1 MAVEAKKAAA
11 CIIMDAEGRILMVRR
26 SPQLR
31 FMPGHHAFPGGRVNE
46 TESTDFVFGAND
58 PALARSV
65 KAAAREAFEETGLLL
80 ADGRDPGVEALRNAR
95 IDMLDNDADFDKI
108 LGAFGARIDAAKY
121 ETVANWITPPP
132 SPIRFDTLYFLV
144 QHHGPQTPE
153 LIVGELVGL
162 DWLHPREARRRWHLG
177 EIHVST
183 PVACTLQPLAARPYP
198 ECVPLVRRL
207 TLDTPGHPNRF
218 ELRRGIHLI
227 PVKTKTILPA
237 THTNCILIGEEEYLL
252 IDPGSDLPGELDS
265 LCDQIDQLSDMGA
278 KMRAI
283 VVTHSHPD
291 HVDGVGYVR
300 ERYGAPVWAH
310 EATAAQVDFD
320 VDRRL
325 AEGDIIDLEG
335 DPGWR
340 VHVMHTPGHD
350 PGHLCLYEET
360 TRTLVAADMVAN
372 PGTIVVSEQYGGNMD
387 QFIAS
392 LERLMAMDEPRL
404 IIPSHGWP
412 VGRAEQIFHKHRDHR
427 LWRENKIREAYD
439 AGHREFKALLAA
451 AYDDAKP
458 EAMPLAEHALRAH
471 LTRLGLKPEE

>member
-1 MAVEAKKAAA
+1 MVEPKKAAA
-11 CIIMDAEGRILMVRR
+11 CIIMDADGRILMVRR
-26 SPQLR
+26 SPELR
-31 FMPGHHAFPGGRVNE
+31 FMPGHHAFPGGRVND
-46 TESTDFVFGAND
+46 TESTEFVVGAD
-58 PALARSV
+58 GPALARSV

-80 ADGRDPGVEALRNAR
+80 TEGHNPGAEALRNAR
-95 IDMLDNDADFDKI
+95 IDMLKNNVEFDKI
-108 LGAFGARIDAAKY
+108 LSAFGSHINAANY
-121 ETVANWITPPP
+121 ETVAHWITP
-132 SPIRFDTLYFLV
+132 SGPIRFDTLYFLV
-144 QHHGPQTPE
+144 QHRGPQTPE
-153 LIVGELVGL
+153 LIPGELVGL
-162 DWLHPREARRRWHLG
+162 DWLHPHEARQRWHKG

-237 THTNCILIGEEEYLL
+237 THTNCLLIGEEEYLL
-252 IDPGSDLPGELDS
+252 IDPGSDLPGELES
-265 LCDQIDQLSDMGA
+265 MCDQIDQLSDMGA

-291 HVDGVGYVR
+291 HVEGVSYVR
-300 ERYGAPVWAH
+300 DRYDVPVWAH
-310 EATAAQVDFD
+310 GATAERVDFD
-320 VDRRL
+320 VDRRVD
-325 AEGDIIDLEG
+325 EGDVIDLPG

-340 VHVMHTPGHD
+340 VRVMHTPGHD
-350 PGHLCLYEET
+350 LGHLCLYEET

-392 LERLMAMDEPRL
+392 LERLMAMEEPRL
-404 IIPSHGWP
+404 IIPSHGIP
-412 VGRAEQIFHKHRDHR
+412 VGRSEEIFRKHRDHR
-427 LWRENKIREAYD
+427 LWRENKIREAYES
-439 AGHREFKALLAA
+439 GHTEFKALLAA